1 MAGIRKGVP
10 WLAAALAVGI
20 LAAVRCL
27 PEQPGDPGDKAVR
40 PVTDAVDAAGLLF
53 NDPDQT
59 GDECSNAGGDGFRNL
74 RR

>member
-1 MAGIRKGVP
+1 MAGINKGVP
-10 WLAAALAVGI
+10 WFGAALAAGI
-20 LAAVRCL
+20 LATVCYL
-27 PEQPGDPGDKAVR
+27 STQPGDPGDKAVR